1 MGLKMVINTNK
12 RRMSSKRVIDNTKR
26 KVKARASSK
35 RVIDNTNN
43 RKFRTS
49 SKRKVRESLTT
60 NNSLVNNNNPMEK
73 RFKMIEII
81 VK

>member
-12 RRMSSKRVIDNTKR
+12 RKMNSKRVIDNTKR
-26 KVKARASSK
+26 KVRARVSSK
-35 RVIDNTNN
+35 RVIDNTKN
-43 RKFRTS
+43 RKLRAS

-60 NNSLVNNNNPMEK
+60 NNSIVNNNNPMEK
-73 RFKMIEII
+73 RFKMKEII